1 MIATLVEYA
10 KLFLLLVAVAVA
22 SGLVVMSVAMRTG
35 GATVETPD
43 LRGQRIIPAI
53 EALDG
58 RGLNLKVTRL
68 AWDPAIP
75 ADSVISQSPGPGEPV
90 KTGRDVNVVIS
101 RGPRETVVPDL
112 TGSTE
117 LRGET
122 ILSRNGLAAGG
133 RTRTPCAHGRQGVI
147 LAQRPAPGVRAGRGE
162 TVSLLVCDGPFPG
175 YLAAPQFTGA
185 PLAAV
190 MEQTKK
196 AGLKINRV
204 TYRPDAAPR
213 ETVIEQTPAPGAR
226 AAQGALVT
234 LAVSEGPSAGG
245 DASATYAFLYY
256 TVPSLPGPVK
266 VSVLLENTDGEKEI
280 YNHIHRPGDMVSL
293 LAPVKGRTA
302 AKIFLDGEL
311 AEVKRY

>member
-10 KLFLLLVAVAVA
+10 KLFALLVAVAVA

-43 LRGQRIIPAI
+43 LRGKRIIAAI
-53 EALDG
+53 EILDG

-68 AWDPAIP
+68 AWDPEIP
-75 ADSVISQSPGPGEPV
+75 ADSVVSQAPGPGEPV
-90 KTGRDVNVVIS
+90 KTGRDVDVVIS

-117 LRGET
+117 LRAEA
-122 ILSRNGLAAGG
+122 ILSRNSLATGA
-133 RTRTPCAHGRQGVI
+133 RARAPCASGRQGVI
-147 LAQRPAPGVRAGRGE
+147 LAQRPGPHTRIGRGE
-162 TVSLLVCDGPFPG
+162 TVSLLVCDGPFPS
-175 YLAAPQFTGA
+175 YLAAPQFTGVS
-185 PLAAV
+185 LAAA
-190 MEQTKK
+190 MERTKR

-266 VSVLLENTDGEKEI
+266 VSVLLENSDGEKEI
-280 YNHIHRPGDMVSL
+280 YNRVHRPGDAVSL